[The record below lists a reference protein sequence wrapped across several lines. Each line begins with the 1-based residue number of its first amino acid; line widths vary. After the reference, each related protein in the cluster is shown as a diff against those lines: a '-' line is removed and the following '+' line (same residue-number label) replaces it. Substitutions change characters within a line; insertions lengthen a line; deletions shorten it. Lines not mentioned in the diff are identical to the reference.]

1 MGGQGGQR
9 LPQNT
14 YSTLRQL
21 CKLSYR
27 VVRSA
32 GIGTSCSG
40 PREQRQEEPNTR
52 RSAQPHDDYESP
64 ETKSCTLGLI
74 LHRYVDHRFSPCTSI
89 MAPSQY
95 SSLGHMR
102 SAHLFVVIHREA
114 EARELN
120 RHWIQR
126 HKQPLHKQK
135 CTTSLRHGQKEALD
149 AARLLL
155 HDTE

>member
-9 LPQNT
+9 VPQNT

-21 CKLSYR
+21 CKLAYR

-52 RSAQPHDDYESP
+52 RSAQPHDEYESP
-64 ETKSCTLGLI
+64 GTRSCTLGLI
-74 LHRYVDHRFSPCTSI
+74 LHRYVDHRFSPCTSR
-89 MAPSQY
+89 APSQY

-102 SAHLFVVIHREA
+102 TCSLIRGHSSRGRGQGFESPLDSTAQAASPQAGMHNVSTPRTEGSA
-114 EARELN
+114 
-120 RHWIQR
+120 
-126 HKQPLHKQK
+126 
-135 CTTSLRHGQKEALD
+135 
-149 AARLLL
+149 
-155 HDTE
+155 